1 MQLDSFLA
9 LLSNVRKTPNGWQ
22 ACCPAH
28 EDKKASLSIS
38 VKEGKILLYC
48 HAGCTTEA
56 ILKVLGL
63 KIKDLFLEPKV
74 TTQKSEIVATYDYI
88 DELGSLLFQAVR
100 FAPKGFRQR
109 QPDGKGDWIWNL
121 KDVRLIPY
129 HLPELLKQPYVF
141 IVEGEKD
148 ADNLGKIGL
157 TATCNPMGAGKWH
170 AEWSKFFEG
179 KEVFILPD
187 LDEPGRKHALDVG
200 KKLFGHA
207 LRTKLI
213 ELPQEKGGKDV
224 SDWLSRGGTK
234 DDLLKLAKEAK
245 EWLPPGTKPPK
256 PVLKTI
262 TAEALE
268 DKDFPELRWAVPGLL
283 TEGLTILAGRP
294 KKGKSWMGLGFAVA
308 IASGGIALGKIKVE
322 KGDVLYLAL
331 EDNERR
337 LKSRLSKINAE
348 GSRFPAHL
356 HLVTDFPPLQMGGM
370 QVLIDWLD
378 NHPKTHLVVIDTLG
392 RILPTGKGNNNQFVD
407 DYQFIGK
414 LQKLAISRGFA
425 LLVIHHIRK
434 QSADYALDRVA
445 GTTGITGAAD
455 SVWVLDTGKGEA
467 SSILYVTGRD
477 IETQEIAM
485 KFEDGIWSII
495 GTAQEVAMSEER
507 RSVLSLLTEN
517 GAMSP
522 KTIAECLKKN
532 VNTIYNLL
540 FGMKRDGQIIQEEER
555 GLYKLPSEKPECPP
569 KQE

>member
-1 MQLDSFLA
+1 MLIEPFLA
-9 LLSNVRKTPNGWQ
+9 LFSNARKNSNGWQ
-22 ACCPAH
+22 VCCPAH
-28 EDKKASLSIS
+28 EDKKASLSIT
-38 VKEGKILLYC
+38 VKDGKILL
-48 HAGCTTEA
+48 HDHGGCEPEI
-56 ILKVLGL
+56 ILEKVGL
-63 KIKDLFLEPKV
+63 KLKDLFLDPKARPP
-74 TTQKSEIVATYDYI
+74 KPEIVAKYDYT
-88 DELGSLLFQAVR
+88 DEAEEPLFQTVR
-100 FAPKGFRQR
+100 LFPKDFRQR
-109 QPDGKGDWIWNL
+109 HPDGKGGWIWNL
-121 KDVRLIPY
+121 KGVRLVPY
-129 HLPELLKQPYVF
+129 HLPQLLRASSVF
-141 IVEGEKD
+141 VVEGEKD
-148 ADNLGKIGL
+148 ADNLGKIGI

-179 KEVFILPD
+179 KEIFILPD
-187 LDEPGRKHALDVG
+187 LDGPGRKHALDVG

-207 LRTKLI
+207 LRIKII
-213 ELPQEKGGKDV
+213 ELPNQAGVKDV
-224 SDWLSRGGTK
+224 SDWLAHGGTK
-234 DDLLKLAKEAK
+234 AELLTLASQAQ
-245 EWLPPGTKPPK
+245 EWHPPGTKPPK

-268 DKDFPELRWAVPGLL
+268 DKDFPELRWAVSGLL

-294 KKGKSWMGLGFAVA
+294 KKGKSWMGLGLAVA

-337 LKSRLSKINAE
+337 LKSRLAKIKAE
-348 GSRFPAHL
+348 GSRLPAHL

-370 QVLIDWLD
+370 QVLTDWLD
-378 NHPKTHLVVIDTLG
+378 KHPKTHLVVIDTLG

-467 SSILYVTGRD
+467 SSILHVTGRD

-485 KFEDGIWSII
+485 KFEDGNWSII

-522 KTIAECLKKN
+522 KTIADCLKKN
-532 VNTIYNLL
+532 MNTLYSLL
-540 FGMKRDGQIIQEEER
+540 FCMKRDGQIIQEEER
-555 GLYKLPSEKPECPP
+555 GLYKLPSEKP
-569 KQE
+569 

>member
-1 MQLDSFLA
+1 MDRLESFL
-9 LLSNVRKTPNGWQ
+9 SRFSHVRKTPNGWQ

-38 VKEGKILLYC
+38 VTEGKILLHD
-48 HAGCTTEA
+48 HAGCPPEA
-56 ILKVLGL
+56 ILEAVGL
-63 KIKDLFLEPKV
+63 KLKDLFLEPKARP
-74 TTQKSEIVATYDYI
+74 TKPEIVATYDYT
-88 DELGSLLFQAVR
+88 DEAGKLLFQAVR
-100 FAPKGFRQR
+100 LIPKDFRQR
-109 QPDGKGDWIWNL
+109 HPVGKGGWFWNL
-121 KDVRLIPY
+121 KGVRLVPY
-129 HLPELLKQPYVF
+129 HLPQLLKEPSVF

-148 ADNLGKIGL
+148 ADNLGKLGL

-179 KEVFILPD
+179 KEVSILPD
-187 LDEPGRKHALDVG
+187 LDEPGRKHAFDVG

-207 LRTKLI
+207 LRIKII
-213 ELPQEKGGKDV
+213 ELPKQSGVKDV
-224 SDWLSRGGTK
+224 SDWLTHGGTK
-234 DDLLKLAKEAK
+234 AELLTLVSQAK

-294 KKGKSWMGLGFAVA
+294 KKGKSWMGLGLAVA

-337 LKSRLSKINAE
+337 LKSRLAKIKAE
-348 GSRFPAHL
+348 GSRLPAHL

-370 QVLIDWLD
+370 QVLTDWLD
-378 NHPKTHLVVIDTLG
+378 KHPKTHLVVIDTLG

-414 LQKLAISRGFA
+414 LQKLAIGRGFA

-434 QSADYALDRVA
+434 QTADYALDRVA

-507 RSVLSLLTEN
+507 RSILDLLVEN

-522 KTIAECLKKN
+522 KTMAECLKKN
-532 VNTIYNLL
+532 ISTLYNLL
-540 FGMKRDGQIIQEEER
+540 GLMKRDGQVIQEVER
-555 GLYKLPSEKPECPP
+555 GLYRLPSEKP
-569 KQE
+569 

>member
-1 MQLDSFLA
+1 MFIESFLA
-9 LLSNVRKTPNGWQ
+9 RFSNVRKTPNGWQ

-38 VKEGKILLYC
+38 VTEGKILL
-48 HAGCTTEA
+48 HDHGGCEPEI
-56 ILKVLGL
+56 ILDKIGL
-63 KIKDLFLEPKV
+63 KLKDLFLEPK
-74 TTQKSEIVATYDYI
+74 TRPPKPEIVATYDYT
-88 DELGSLLFQAVR
+88 DETEKLLFQTVR
-100 FAPKGFRQR
+100 FSPKDFRQR
-109 QPDGKGDWIWNL
+109 HPDAKGSWVWNL
-121 KDVRLIPY
+121 KDVRLVPY
-129 HLPELLKQPYVF
+129 RLPQLLKEPSVF

-148 ADNLGKIGL
+148 ADNLVKIGL
-157 TATCNPMGAGKWH
+157 PATCNPMGAGKWH

-179 KEVFILPD
+179 KEVTILPD

-207 LRTKLI
+207 LRIKII

-234 DDLLKLAKEAK
+234 DDLLKLAKETK

-337 LKSRLSKINAE
+337 LKSRLAKIKVE
-348 GSRFPAHL
+348 GSRLPAHL

-370 QVLIDWLD
+370 QVLTDWLD
-378 NHPKTHLVVIDTLG
+378 KHPKTHLVVIDTLG

-414 LQKLAISRGFA
+414 LQKLAIGRGFA

-522 KTIAECLKKN
+522 KTMAECLKKN
-532 VNTIYNLL
+532 ISTLYNLL
-540 FGMKRDGQIIQEEER
+540 SLMKRDGQVIQEVER
-555 GLYKLPSEKPECPP
+555 GLYRLPSERS
-569 KQE
+569 

>member
-1 MQLDSFLA
+1 MLIESFLA
-9 LLSNVRKTPNGWQ
+9 WFKGVKKTPNGWQ

-28 EDKKASLSIS
+28 DDKKASLSIS
-38 VKEGKILLYC
+38 VNEGKILL
-48 HAGCTTEA
+48 HDHGGCEPEI
-56 ILKVLGL
+56 ILDKIGL
-63 KIKDLFLEPKV
+63 KLKDLFLEPK
-74 TTQKSEIVATYDYI
+74 TRPPKPEIVAKYDYH
-88 DELGSLLFQAVR
+88 DESGKLLFETVR
-100 FAPKGFRQR
+100 FFPKDFRQR
-109 QPDGKGDWIWNL
+109 HPDGKGSWLWNL
-121 KDVRLIPY
+121 KDVRLVPY
-129 HLPELLKQPYVF
+129 PLPQLLKASSVF

-148 ADNLGKIGL
+148 ADNLAKIGL

-179 KEVFILPD
+179 KEVTILPD

-207 LRTKLI
+207 LRIKII

-337 LKSRLSKINAE
+337 LKSRLAKIKVE
-348 GSRFPAHL
+348 GSRLPAHL

-370 QVLIDWLD
+370 QVLTDC
-378 NHPKTHLVVIDTLG
+378 LG
-392 RILPTGKGNNNQFVD
+392 SIETTAQTYP
-407 DYQFIGK
+407 
-414 LQKLAISRGFA
+414 A
-425 LLVIHHIRK
+425 LLG
-434 QSADYALDRVA
+434 DY
-445 GTTGITGAAD
+445 D
-455 SVWVLDTGKGEA
+455 SC
-467 SSILYVTGRD
+467 RD
-477 IETQEIAM
+477 IIGLLGTGSIDLGGQ
-485 KFEDGIWSII
+485 KGHQTRGIH
-495 GTAQEVAMSEER
+495 AHVLPEEFQQQYQAVG
-507 RSVLSLLTEN
+507 VLPAFFQAL
-517 GAMSP
+517 
-522 KTIAECLKKN
+522 
-532 VNTIYNLL
+532 
-540 FGMKRDGQIIQEEER
+540 
-555 GLYKLPSEKPECPP
+555 EKPVGVGKYPIALSVRDFL
-569 KQE
+569 